1 MNFTM
6 AVKLAINGIVG
17 NKMRTFLTMLG
28 IIIGVS
34 AVIIL
39 VSVAQGTKASVTEN
53 IESMG
58 TNLVS
63 VTITGRGS
71 RTSISYDE
79 AMSLS
84 DQYGIV
90 GVAPV
95 ISGRITA
102 KFGTKTMENVSLEG
116 VNTEYQVVRNQKAQ
130 NGRFILPIDV
140 EHRQQ
145 VAVLGKEVVQELF
158 GFVNP
163 VGENILINGNNFRV
177 VGVLE
182 EKGSTMQG
190 SSDEKIVIPVT
201 TSQRLLKLEGIRS
214 ISLQAESPQKVALV
228 VAQVENFL
236 AKKFKNDLDAYR
248 VFNQTEMLTT
258 INEITNSMTMML
270 AGIAAISLLVG
281 GIGIMNI
288 MLVTVTERTK
298 EIGIRKAIGA
308 RRRDIMIQFL
318 LESAVLSGVGGIIGI
333 IAGLSGNALITQ
345 LVGINTES
353 SFLILATAFIFSL
366 LVGMFFG
373 IYAAAKASRMRP
385 MDALRFE

>member
-102 KFGTKTMENVSLEG
+102 KFGTKIMENVSLEG

-236 AKKFKNDLDAYR
+236 AKKFKNDFDAYR

>member
-102 KFGTKTMENVSLEG
+102 KFGTKIMENVSLEG

-373 IYAAAKASRMRP
+373 IYPAAKASRMRP

>member
-102 KFGTKTMENVSLEG
+102 KFGTKIMENVSLEG

-236 AKKFKNDLDAYR
+236 AKKFKNDFDAYR

-373 IYAAAKASRMRP
+373 IYPAAKASRMRP